1 MIRGATRDTIAAP
14 LAALSLLFA
23 VFAVGSAHRWAV
35 VIGAGLSLVST
46 VPYWGARRKLSG
58 WSPLLVFLG
67 VCAGLTA
74 LQVLPLPAA
83 VVGLLSPAKY
93 ELVMSNAK
101 VMQESASAFFPLSLD
116 PPATLRE
123 LVKLISY
130 FAFAYTCLRL
140 RAKKGSGNKS
150 QMAGAVV
157 VLGSLVALTAIGH
170 RLLSIDTLFG
180 LYEPQYIKAPTFVA
194 PLLNSNHFAGLM
206 ALCAPAALG
215 LAVFHRGK
223 KRAFFIASMLLC
235 SGVCVL
241 SESRGGVLAL
251 GFGLL
256 LAAGLCFAG
265 RNRKSDSS
273 GREIP
278 RKIPVPQMIVGLCVF
293 AVLGLATGNGVLEEL
308 SKTSAEEITGQSGK
322 VDLWRSAKP
331 LVARYPVFGIG
342 RGAFEQAVS
351 QVRSSSPQFSYA
363 SLENE
368 YLQAIVDWGLLG
380 ALLASLALLMLATLV
395 FPKWRVSAIEAG
407 AVSGIVSIALQNTV
421 DFGLSLPGIA
431 MPTLALTALV
441 TGASLSVRKKGSVK
455 RKYFHAS
462 TAVVAAG
469 LLVLLALPGNRPARE
484 ETCKAPCSVA
494 SASEIWHRHPAD
506 YAAAGRTAIALYDAG
521 DQRAIQVLNRALIA
535 NPRQWG
541 LHVLAARWLGA
552 SSANSQAAIEYS
564 SALQDAPLGQVGGL
578 VKEIVS
584 VSASPEMAAKA
595 LPRDG
600 TRMHYIARALR
611 GLGQMEVRLAYAHVV
626 MANAKEDK
634 VALGL
639 VATIATQS
647 KGFALAQ
654 RAARRIHQLWPSA
667 ESIHR
672 LADVELASGNTV
684 KSREILDTALTDTR
698 LTGAD
703 RSRLLQMLSKLL
715 IAGGKFEEARKP
727 LAQALAIPSAGNEE
741 KIRIHRQLAKIE
753 AGLGNRNQAA
763 LERRIADELAAKRR

>member
-1 MIRGATRDTIAAP
+1 MGRLSGNTRDTIAAP

-23 VFAVGSAHRWAV
+23 VFAIGSAHRWAV
-35 VIGAGLSLVST
+35 VIGAGLSLAST
-46 VPYWGARRKLSG
+46 VPYWGSRRKLSG
-58 WSPLLVFLG
+58 WPPLLVFLA
-67 VCAGLTA
+67 VCAGVTA
-74 LQVLPLPAA
+74 LQILPLPAA
-83 VVGLLSPAKY
+83 VVGLLSPTKY
-93 ELVMSNAK
+93 DLVMSNAK
-101 VMQESASAFFPLSLD
+101 AMQESASAFFPLSID

-123 LVKLISY
+123 LGKLISY

-157 VLGSLVALTAIGH
+157 VVGALVALTAIGH

-180 LYEPQYIKAPTFVA
+180 LYEPQYIKVPTFVS

-215 LAVFHRGK
+215 LAVYHQGR
-223 KRAFFIASMLLC
+223 KRAFFIAAMLLC

-265 RNRKSDSS
+265 RNRKSDPS
-273 GREIP
+273 GREVP
-278 RKIPVPQMIVGLCVF
+278 RKIPLPQMVVGLCVF

-351 QVRSSSPQFSYA
+351 QVRPSSQFSYA

-380 ALLASLALLMLATLV
+380 ALLASLALLMLATLA
-395 FPKWRVSAIEAG
+395 FSKWRVSAIEAG
-407 AVSGIVSIALQNTV
+407 AVSGIVAIALQNIV

-431 MPTLALTALV
+431 MPVVALIAVV
-441 TGASLSVRKKGSVK
+441 TGASLSVRKKGGVK
-455 RKYFHAS
+455 RKYIHAG
-462 TAVVAAG
+462 AIAIAAG
-469 LLVLLALPGNRPARE
+469 LLALLALPGSRSARD

-506 YAAAGRTAIALYDAG
+506 YQAAGRTAVALYDVR
-521 DQRAIQVLNRALIA
+521 DLRAIQVLNRALVA

-541 LHVLAARWLGA
+541 LHLLAARWLSA
-552 SSANSQAAIEYS
+552 SSADSQAAIEYS
-564 SALQDAPLGQVGGL
+564 SALRDAPLGQIGGL
-578 VKEIVS
+578 VKEIVT
-584 VSASPEMAAKA
+584 VSASTELAAKA

-600 TRMHYIARALR
+600 TRMRYIARALR
-611 GLGQMEVRLAYAHVV
+611 GQLEVRLAYVRLV
-626 MANAKEDK
+626 MENAKEDK
-634 VALGL
+634 DALAL

-647 KGFALAQ
+647 KDFALAQ
-654 RAARRIHQLWPSA
+654 RASRRIHQLWPSA
-667 ESIHR
+667 ESVLR
-672 LADVELASGNTV
+672 LADVELASGNTL
-684 KSREILDTALTDTR
+684 KSRVILDAALKNTR

-715 IAGGKFEEARKP
+715 ISSGKFEEARKP
-727 LAQALAIPSAGNEE
+727 LAQALAIPSAGNQE

-753 AGLGNRNQAA
+753 EGLGNRNQAA